1 MDMFDKLYDVT
12 DDDIRAEKKPLVRDR
27 VLRALAG
34 ALDSYAD
41 QRIDVQAKIN
51 DQMRNLAQGEIK
63 AIDELIG
70 LDLDLVEINLQAEAV
85 KAIKARLTAEVK
97 E

>member
-51 DQMRNLAQGEIK
+51 DQMRNLVQGEIK

-85 KAIKARLTAEVK
+85 KAIKARLTAEAK